1 VSGGPFEG
9 LRYLAAASDGYL
21 APKLL
26 GSHEEELHG
35 VVREIVRDSPE
46 VVVNVGCAEGY
57 YAVGM
62 AMALPGS
69 VVFAFDSSV
78 EARRSCL
85 ELARLNGVADRI
97 VVGGACTSA
106 ILGRLALE
114 GAALICDCEGCER
127 WLLDPETVPGLRRCT
142 LLVEL
147 HDCWSPGL
155 TAELLPRFRGTHSV
169 RMITS
174 TPRDPARYPAVRF
187 LSAEDQALALD
198 ENRCLTPEGLPQQ
211 WAFMRPR
218 PTSLLWS
225 YEGRGPCLLRRSG

>member
-1 VSGGPFEG
+1 VSYGPFEG

-26 GSHEEELHG
+26 GSYEEELHG

-46 VVVNVGCAEGY
+46 VVVDVGCAEGY

-78 EARRSCL
+78 DARRSCL

-106 ILGRLALE
+106 ILGSLALE
-114 GAALICDCEGCER
+114 GAAPRQARDGALRSSKGAALICDCEGCER
-127 WLLDPETVPGLRRCT
+127 WLLDPEAVPGLRRCT
-142 LLVEL
+142 VLVEL
-147 HDCWSPGL
+147 HDCWS
-155 TAELLPRFRGTHSV
+155 
-169 RMITS
+169 
-174 TPRDPARYPAVRF
+174 
-187 LSAEDQALALD
+187 
-198 ENRCLTPEGLPQQ
+198 RCLTEEGLRQQ
-211 WAFMRPR
+211 WAFMRPCG
-218 PTSLLWS
+218 
-225 YEGRGPCLLRRSG
+225 E